1 MFLFTNLIET
11 ASKTKTTPPIGSNSI
26 QTVTGNPLIPH
37 TSLGLPH
44 TSHQK
49 PPYPSSTNPIG
60 RDPSQQPNLQLVN
73 YSSSSDSSTSSSE
86 DSASTEDLLSD
97 GSEGEL
103 EEESGRM

>member
-11 ASKTKTTPPIGSNSI
+11 ASKTKTNPPIGSNPV
-26 QTVTGNPLIPH
+26 QTVTGNPLLPH
-37 TSLGLPH
+37 TSLGLPP
-44 TSHQK
+44 TSHPK

-60 RDPSQQPNLQLVN
+60 RDSSQQPNLQLVN

-97 GSEGEL
+97 GSDGEL
-103 EEESGRM
+103 EKESGRM